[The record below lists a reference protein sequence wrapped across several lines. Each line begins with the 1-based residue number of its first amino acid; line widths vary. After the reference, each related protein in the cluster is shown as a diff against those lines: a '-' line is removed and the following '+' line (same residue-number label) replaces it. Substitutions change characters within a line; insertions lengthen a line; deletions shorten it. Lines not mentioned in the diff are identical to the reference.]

1 MAKISPVSIKY
12 IIYAKFVAEGAV
24 EKPDVIGAVFGQTE
38 GLLGS
43 ELEMRELQ
51 KEGKIGRVEVRLNTE
66 NSSTSGEIEIPTA
79 LDKTETTLI
88 AAALETIERIGPS
101 NAKIE
106 IEKIDDVRASK
117 RDYILE
123 RAKKL
128 MENVQSSAPESKEL
142 KETLKESSRIARIQE
157 YGIERLPCGD
167 ISQEEIIVVEGR
179 ADVVNLLRNGIN
191 NVIGMNGTIL
201 PETIKELSYEKKV
214 TLFIDGDR
222 GGRLIAKN
230 VVDNARID
238 YIAVAPD
245 GKEVEELQGKEILIC
260 LRKRI
265 PVSEFFR
272 YNSDENRYRGE
283 YKRYPQE
290 EEKVTVEPLEGNNK
304 ETAMLSEEQKTKISS
319 LYEEISGK
327 KSALLLDSNLEIIKK
342 ISSKNISSALDKT
355 RSRVYAVIIDG
366 TAIPAIIKA
375 AEKAGCR
382 HIAAKNFSFS
392 EDTSLNLI
400 SL

>member
-12 IIYAKFVAEGAV
+12 IIYTKFVAEGAV

-66 NSSTSGEIEIPTA
+66 GGSTSGEIEIPSA
-79 LDKTETTLI
+79 LDKTETAII

-106 IEKIDDVRASK
+106 IEKIEDVRANK
-117 RDYILE
+117 RDYILD

-128 MENVQSSAPESKEL
+128 VEQIQGTGPESREI
-142 KETLKESSRIARIQE
+142 KETVKESSRIAKIQE
-157 YGIERLPCGD
+157 FGRERLPSGD
-167 ISQEEIIVVEGR
+167 LSGEEIIVVEGR
-179 ADVVNLLRNGIN
+179 ADVVNLIRNSVT
-191 NVIGMNGTIL
+191 NVIAMNGTII

-230 VVDNARID
+230 VIENARID
-238 YIAVAPD
+238 DVAIAPD

-265 PVSEFFR
+265 PAHEFMKSLERNHRYEDFR
-272 YNSDENRYRGE
+272 RTKGYEM
-283 YKRYPQE
+283 PLQE
-290 EEKVTVEPLEGNNK
+290 GKKELEEHQPSKLT
-304 ETAMLSEEQKTKISS
+304 EEQKSKIHV
-319 LYEEISGK
+319 LYEEIAGK
-327 KSALLLDSNLEIIKK
+327 KSALLLDKDLEVTKK
-342 ISSKNISSALDKT
+342 VSSKNISSALEKT
-355 RSRVYAVIIDG
+355 PSQIHTIIIDG
-366 TAIPAIIKA
+366 TAISAIIRA
-375 AEKAGCR
+375 AEKAGCS
-382 HIAAKNFSFS
+382 HIAAKNFAFS
-392 EDTSLNLI
+392 EETNLDLI